1 MKSSGRFPH
10 SALIWNVYLTNLE
23 QTITA
28 PLRPTWY
35 HNQKH
40 TKFANFLLTPGAMLG
55 NFSYGVCRRR
65 LKGTHINE
73 KNANA
78 CQVVDIPKRDQNS
91 PAVFEQTIFPPAM
104 RPGRDLFVQPSG
116 AARCE
121 CGIKPLRN
129 SSLHHIRI
137 LRRGMGVRS
146 RRTWLQREEGGE
158 CRWHIVTQSWSY
170 CPPKTRED
178 PFFKTGFFRY

>member
-1 MKSSGRFPH
+1 MISQPETHKICKLSSH
-10 SALIWNVYLTNLE
+10 SRRNARKLL
-23 QTITA
+23 
-28 PLRPTWY
+28 LRCVSPSFKRHAYKWKKCECVSSCR
-35 HNQKH
+35 HSEEGSKLAGGLWAN
-40 TKFANFLLTPGAMLG
+40 NFL
-55 NFSYGVCRRR
+55 
-65 LKGTHINE
+65 
-73 KNANA
+73 
-78 CQVVDIPKRDQNS
+78 
-91 PAVFEQTIFPPAM
+91 PPAM

-121 CGIKPLRN
+121 WGIKPLRN